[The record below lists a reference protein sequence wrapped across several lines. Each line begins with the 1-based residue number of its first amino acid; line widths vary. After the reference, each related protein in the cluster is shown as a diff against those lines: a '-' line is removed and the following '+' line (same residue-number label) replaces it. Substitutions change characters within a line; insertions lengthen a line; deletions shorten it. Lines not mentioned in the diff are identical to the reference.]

1 MNFEINESRIHFP
14 HNHSDNALALI
25 HGFLTTRTIAKIILI
40 YIVGLIRGNH
50 CNKPCAL
57 IIFLNFNLETKVGNA
72 GIYKFCST
80 CIAFYFFNIK
90 FKLLC

>member
-1 MNFEINESRIHFP
+1 MKTRIHFT
-14 HNHSDNALALI
+14 HNHSDNALALM

-40 YIVGLIRGNH
+40 YIIALIQVNH

-57 IIFLNFNLETKVGNA
+57 IMFLNFDLETEVGNG

-80 CIAFYFFNIK
+80 CIAFYFLNIK
-90 FKLLC
+90 F

>member
-1 MNFEINESRIHFP
+1 MNFEINENQNNFP

-40 YIVGLIRGNH
+40 SIVALIRGNH
-50 CNKPCAL
+50 YNKPCAL
-57 IIFLNFNLETKVGNA
+57 TIFLNFNLDIEVGNG
-72 GIYKFCST
+72 GIYRVCLT
-80 CIAFYFFNIK
+80 CIALYYLNVK